1 MVANFLVKQIFKH
14 GRKKGTKKV
23 KEFLDFVKTGKY
35 KGKNV
40 DKEAQKVKPGELDLE
55 TMTPPS
61 QKKMAGG
68 GIALR
73 GFGRAFRKG
82 GKV

>member
-1 MVANFLVKQIFKH
+1 MVANFLVKQIVKH
-14 GRKKGTKKV
+14 GRKKGTKKA
-23 KEFLDFVKTGKY
+23 KNFLDFIKTGKY

-61 QKKMAGG
+61 QKKMASG

>member
-1 MVANFLVKQIFKH
+1 MVANFLVKQILKH

-23 KEFLDFVKTGKY
+23 KDFLDFVKTGKY

-40 DKEAQKVKPGELDLE
+40 DKEAQKVKPEELDLE

-61 QKKMAGG
+61 QKKMATGG
-68 GIALR
+68 LALR
-73 GFGRAFRKG
+73 GYGRAYMKG
-82 GKV
+82 KK